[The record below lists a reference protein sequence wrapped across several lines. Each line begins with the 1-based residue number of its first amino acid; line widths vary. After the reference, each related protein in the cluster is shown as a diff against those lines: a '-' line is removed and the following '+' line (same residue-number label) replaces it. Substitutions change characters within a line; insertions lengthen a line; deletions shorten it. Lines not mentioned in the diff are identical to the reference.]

1 MENFVIYT
9 KSYAPDVDV
18 TKRLKESI
26 DKHNIENIPFYIS
39 CPKEDIKLFK
49 DKLGTEGYTLIPD
62 EDIYQLNK
70 DLWLPDPT
78 FRAGWRTQQIV
89 KTHFNTLDITKNYLC
104 PDADVFFINDFK
116 KSDFMA
122 TEDTIYTI
130 IVDSPLEHK
139 ITQEFKNK
147 PYYTTCFYRTVKETR
162 KLFDNT
168 SLTKL
173 YDYGPQPYA
182 WNCQVWGEIQDMI
195 KNNGMNM
202 EEFFINFER
211 STSSAHMLTP
221 RGIPLNKITYPLD
234 YLYFDGALP
243 REAILYG
250 EYLIKYRSI
259 DIYPTS
265 SWFLSDGTPFS
276 SKVAYDIYEKG
287 GSFSNKIFDPAF
299 VKKYYLGLGFQDGRT
314 SKVFIQDSKGE
325 WVSDASPDKLN
336 WNEKK
341 ALEWRNKLDKL
352 SHIKYE
358 NHV

>member
-9 KSYAPDVDV
+9 KSYAPDVNV

-49 DKLGTEGYTLIPD
+49 NKLGTEGYILVPD

-70 DLWLPDPT
+70 NLWFPDPT
-78 FRAGWRTQQIV
+78 FRSGWRTQQIV
-89 KTHFNTLDITKNYLC
+89 KTHFNTLGVTKNYLC

-130 IVDSPLEHK
+130 IVDAPLENI
-139 ITQEFKNK
+139 ITHDLKNK
-147 PYYTTCFYRTVKETR
+147 SYYDNCFYKTVRETR
-162 KLFDNT
+162 KLLDNT

-182 WNCQVWGEIQDMI
+182 WNCQVWGEIQDMF
-195 KNNGMNM
+195 KNNEMNM
-202 EEFFINFER
+202 EDFFINFER
-211 STSSAHMLTP
+211 STSTP
-221 RGIPLNKITYPLD
+221 PLNKITNPLD
-234 YLYFDGALP
+234 YDRFDGLLP
-243 REAILYG
+243 REAVLYG
-250 EYLIKYRSI
+250 EYLLKYRSI
-259 DIYPTS
+259 DIYPSTG
-265 SWFLSDGTPFS
+265 WFLSDGSPLS
-276 SKVAYDIYEKG
+276 SEKTANIYKQG
-287 GSFSNKIFDPAF
+287 GSFSNKAIDPTF

-314 SKVFIQDSKGE
+314 SKVYIKNKKGD
-325 WVSDASPDKLN
+325 WVSYDSENHLN

-341 ALEWRNKLDKL
+341 SLEWLNKLEQVSDV
-352 SHIKYE
+352 KYE
-358 NHV
+358 NHINRV